1 MTNEE
6 VMQIVHD
13 FGVTLIGEE
22 DEGFYEIPGFL
33 RFNKSVEERDEQ
45 VLQDY
50 LERERLKEQ

>member
-22 DEGFYEIPGFL
+22 DEGFYETLGFL
-33 RFNKSVEERDEQ
+33 RFKKSVEERDEQ

>member
-22 DEGFYEIPGFL
+22 DEGFYETPGFL
-33 RFNKSVEERDEQ
+33 RFKKLVEEWDEQ

>member
-22 DEGFYEIPGFL
+22 DEGFYETPGFL
-33 RFNKSVEERDEQ
+33 RFKKSVEERDEQ
-45 VLQDY
+45 VLQD
-50 LERERLKEQ
+50 LFGT